1 MKREIARGLFLV
13 AALAVASVAMAAWQ
27 EPRAQVL
34 GADEGEGIGGM
45 SKAPKAQTTERP
57 DHSLLLLM
65 FGLAQAK
72 KAG

>member
-1 MKREIARGLFLV
+1 MV

-27 EPRAQVL
+27 EPRTQVL
-34 GADEGEGIGGM
+34 SADEGEGIGGM
-45 SKAPKAQTTERP
+45 SKAAKAPTTERP

-65 FGLAQAK
+65 FGLVQAK